1 MDEILKLYK
10 FQSTWNSHQNVQKLS
25 QAHAETAKLGSKSHE
40 SSAHEIS
47 GISLLLI
54 CLEILQG

>member
-10 FQSTWNSHQNVQKLS
+10 FSPLGFHIKMYRGMS

-47 GISLLLI
+47 GIS
-54 CLEILQG
+54 CF